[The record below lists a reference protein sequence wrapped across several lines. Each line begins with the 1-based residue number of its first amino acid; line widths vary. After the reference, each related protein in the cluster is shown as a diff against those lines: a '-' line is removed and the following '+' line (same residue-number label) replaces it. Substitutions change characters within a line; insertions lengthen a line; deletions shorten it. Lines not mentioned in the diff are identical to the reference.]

1 MPLPTPLSETVK
13 VYSESTDHLL
23 SCSSQ
28 PHSESKSW
36 NPSSFSD
43 LKDSKI
49 LTSESPSEEVVTSL
63 KFTPSDK
70 PLPRESLPTTKSSST
85 KLKREKSKV
94 LFLFYAELLLQ
105 YDRTLLVTDPRRC
118 EPKKYGGPGARARY
132 QKSYR

>member
-1 MPLPTPLSETVK
+1 MPPSETERES
-13 VYSESTDHLL
+13 SESTDHPSNYLN
-23 SCSSQ
+23 Q
-28 PHSESKSW
+28 HHSESKSW
-36 NPSSFSD
+36 SQFSFWVSR
-43 LKDSKI
+43 DSKTS
-49 LTSESPSEEVVTSL
+49 TSESPSEEVVTSL

-70 PLPRESLPTTKSSST
+70 PSPRESLPTTKSLST

-94 LFLFYAELLLQ
+94 LFVFNAELLLQ